1 MSVNVYDKTNDKL
14 TQCVYDRSG
23 TFRQTYLIPLKAG
36 TYRYS
41 HGGIGTLSVYM
52 NRRDFD

>member
-1 MSVNVYDKTNDKL
+1 MRCHNN
-14 TQCVYDRSG
+14 RGG
-23 TFRQTYLIPLKAG
+23 TLRQTYLIPLKAG

-52 NRRDFD
+52 NRRDFA